1 MNENIDLV
9 KQTNLKENDMTYE
22 NNQDKKLTVLT
33 ISEKRGEYPGAIG
46 DEEH

>member
-1 MNENIDLV
+1 
-9 KQTNLKENDMTYE
+9 MTYE

-33 ISEKRGEYPGAIG
+33 ISGKEGEYPGAIG